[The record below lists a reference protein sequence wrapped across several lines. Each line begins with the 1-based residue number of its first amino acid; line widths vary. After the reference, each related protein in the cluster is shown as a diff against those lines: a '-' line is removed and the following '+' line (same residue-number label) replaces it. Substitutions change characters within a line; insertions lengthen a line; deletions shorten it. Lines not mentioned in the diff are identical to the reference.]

1 MYSGSCWVHGLPTV
15 YETGFTVC
23 QPLYCFF
30 KDFFFV
36 KVILYIE
43 IHCTKYFGT
52 MKKKFCTLVPFSWK
66 ILYKLLYSSVYKT
79 VYNGIKNGEERI
91 VDDF

>member
-1 MYSGSCWVHGLPTV
+1 
-15 YETGFTVC
+15 
-23 QPLYCFF
+23 
-30 KDFFFV
+30 
-36 KVILYIE
+36 
-43 IHCTKYFGT
+43 

-79 VYNGIKNGEERI
+79 VYNGIKNGKERI